1 MFGFNFAAEYTFT
14 TQKEKI
20 LEIMKYSD
28 FLFCNKQEALAC
40 GRHLHAELGLDT
52 EEKRN
57 DVKQIC
63 AAVSSYPKLNKNRQK
78 ITVITD
84 SENPVT
90 ISIYNDNTKELN
102 TFQVSVDPLEKGEV
116 LDSNGAGDSFVGG
129 FLAKMSLIESVQ
141 NNAKESVIQHSQE
154 EMTEAV
160 QAGNLI
166 AREVVQR
173 YGCTFP
179 TAKELRAQIQ

>member
-141 NNAKESVIQHSQE
+141 NNTKESVIQHSQE
-154 EMTEAV
+154 EITEAV